1 MELDEIEKIIEQLDR
16 DIPKEDAAVRLE
28 YCEPND
34 LSVTATQNGYLR
46 IGIEFLKAAFAP
58 QEYNDSESRLIK
70 VDTDYL
76 VTEDSSTDFSS
87 FERVDK
93 IVEEKQEE
101 SLSDS
106 IVMYL
111 ILAVLI
117 AIPIL
122 AVIGLISV
130 LRTLYQNY
138 WPIP

>member
-1 MELDEIEKIIEQLDR
+1 MDLDEIKKIIEQLDR
-16 DIPKEDAAVRLE
+16 GISKEDAAVRLE
-28 YCEPND
+28 YCEPNE

-46 IGIEFLKAAFAP
+46 IGVEFLKAAIAP
-58 QEYNDSESRLIK
+58 QENSDSESRLVK
-70 VDTDYL
+70 VDTEYL
-76 VTEDSSTDFSS
+76 ITEDSSTDFSS
-87 FERVDK
+87 FERVDR
-93 IVEEKQEE
+93 IVQESHEE
-101 SLSDS
+101 SFIDS
-106 IVMYL
+106 LVMYL